1 MIRTRSHTASRRFR
15 RTATLLVGLTL
26 LSTTTVSAA
35 WPLPP
40 VLWEYYGP
48 QYWPFGGQPECMR
61 TYDGTYGSVFFGQA
75 INRYWVAPT
84 GGCIGALL
92 PRPANFLV
100 ERAYSYRGVINTGYA
115 EVKNSTTT
123 YYVQAQVP
131 YHATDTS
138 WCSWPMT
145 WTWLEGLVGQG
156 TYLSDI
162 SGTAHCRSS

>member
-1 MIRTRSHTASRRFR
+1 MIRTLSRPSRRRFR
-15 RTATLLVGLTL
+15 RIGILLACLTL

-40 VLWEYYGP
+40 TLWEYYGP

-61 TYDGTYGSVFFGQA
+61 TYDGTYGNVFFGQA
-75 INRYWVAPT
+75 INRYWSEP

-100 ERAYSYRGVINTGYA
+100 ERAYSYRGSSNTGYI

-123 YYVQAQVP
+123 YYVQAQVI
-131 YHATDTS
+131 YHATDTQ

-145 WTWLEGLVGQG
+145 WKWLEGMVGQG
-156 TYLSDI
+156 SYLSDI
-162 SGTAHCRSS
+162 SGTANCRSS